1 MAARAWANATLADQP
16 QAAEDDALADASAA
30 GLDAAAQAAI
40 ARWAID
46 RTGPDF
52 SRPAFSGVWSDNA
65 DAVTA
70 FLAAASQ
77 WRTTIAD
84 RNGRIVTRFL
94 GLDYAG
100 AAIAWSAR
108 GIEPDAD
115 LFDRLTVIEMAAR
128 DALNVETGVVSP

>member
-1 MAARAWANATLADQP
+1 MAARAWAEGTL
-16 QAAEDDALADASAA
+16 DDAPPASDDDAIADARAA
-30 GLDAAAQAAI
+30 RLDAAAQAAI

-46 RTGPDF
+46 RTGP
-52 SRPAFSGVWSDNA
+52 AFCGVWPDNA
-65 DAVTA
+65 AAVTA

-77 WRTTIAD
+77 WRTMIAD
-84 RNGRIVTRFL
+84 RNGRIATRFL

-128 DALNVETGVVSP
+128 DALNAEIGMVSP

>member
-16 QAAEDDALADASAA
+16 QAADDDAIADALAA
-30 GLDAAAQAAI
+30 GLDATAQAAI

-46 RTGPDF
+46 RTGP
-52 SRPAFSGVWSDNA
+52 ALCGVWPDNA

-84 RNGRIVTRFL
+84 RNGHIVTRFL

-108 GIEPDAD
+108 GIKPDVD

-128 DALNVETGVVSP
+128 DALNGETGMVSP

>member
-16 QAAEDDALADASAA
+16 AATDDDALADASAA

-46 RTGPDF
+46 RTGP
-52 SRPAFSGVWSDNA
+52 AFCGVWPDNA
-65 DAVTA
+65 AAVTA

-84 RNGRIVTRFL
+84 RNGRVITRFL

-128 DALNVETGVVSP
+128 DALNGETGVVSP

>member
-1 MAARAWANATLADQP
+1 MAARAWANATLADTP
-16 QAAEDDALADASAA
+16 QTAEDDALADAKAA
-30 GLDAAAQAAI
+30 GLDASAQAAI
-40 ARWAID
+40 ARWAVD
-46 RTGPDF
+46 RTGP
-52 SRPAFSGVWSDNA
+52 AFSCVWPDNA

-94 GLDYAG
+94 GLDYGG

-108 GIEPDAD
+108 GIKPDVD

-128 DALNVETGVVSP
+128 DALNGETGVVSP

>member
-1 MAARAWANATLADQP
+1 MAARAWANATLNDAP
-16 QAAEDDALADASAA
+16 EAAEDDALADASAA

-46 RTGPDF
+46 RTG
-52 SRPAFSGVWSDNA
+52 SAFCGVWPENA
-65 DAVTA
+65 DAVAA

-77 WRTTIAD
+77 WRTTIAE

-100 AAIAWSAR
+100 AAIGWSAR
-108 GIEPDAD
+108 GIEPDSD

-128 DALNVETGVVSP
+128 DALNGETGVLSP

>member
-16 QAAEDDALADASAA
+16 AATDDDALADASAA

-46 RTGPDF
+46 RTGPA
-52 SRPAFSGVWSDNA
+52 SCGVWPDNA
-65 DAVTA
+65 AAVTA

-84 RNGRIVTRFL
+84 RNGRVITRFL

-108 GIEPDAD
+108 GIKPDAD

-128 DALNVETGVVSP
+128 DALNGETGVVSP

>member
-16 QAAEDDALADASAA
+16 QAADDDALADASAA

-46 RTGPDF
+46 RTGTCF
-52 SRPAFSGVWSDNA
+52 SGPGFSGVWPDNA
-65 DAVTA
+65 DAVAA

-84 RNGRIVTRFL
+84 RNGRIVTRVL

-108 GIEPDAD
+108 GIEPDSD

-128 DALNVETGVVSP
+128 DALNGESGVMSP

>member
-1 MAARAWANATLADQP
+1 MAAQAWANATLADQP
-16 QAAEDDALADASAA
+16 AATDDDALADASAA

-46 RTGPDF
+46 RTGP
-52 SRPAFSGVWSDNA
+52 AFCGVWPDNA
-65 DAVTA
+65 AAVTA

-84 RNGRIVTRFL
+84 RNGRVITRFL

-128 DALNVETGVVSP
+128 DALNGETGVVSP

>member
-1 MAARAWANATLADQP
+1 MQRLP
-16 QAAEDDALADASAA
+16 
-30 GLDAAAQAAI
+30 GLDASAQAAI
-40 ARWAID
+40 ARWAVD
-46 RTGPDF
+46 RTGP
-52 SRPAFSGVWSDNA
+52 AFSCVWPDNA

-94 GLDYAG
+94 GLDYGG

-108 GIEPDAD
+108 GIKPDVD
-115 LFDRLTVIEMAAR
+115 LFDRLTVIEMAAEMHSMAR
-128 DALNVETGVVSP
+128 PGWYRHDAAACPGD

>member
-16 QAAEDDALADASAA
+16 QVADDDALADASAA

-46 RTGPDF
+46 RTGP
-52 SRPAFSGVWSDNA
+52 AFCGVWPDNA
-65 DAVTA
+65 DAVAA

-77 WRTTIAD
+77 WRTMIAD

-108 GIEPDAD
+108 GIEPDSD

-128 DALNVETGVVSP
+128 DALNGETGVMLP

>member
-1 MAARAWANATLADQP
+1 MAARAWANATLADTP
-16 QAAEDDALADASAA
+16 QAPEDDALADASAA

-40 ARWAID
+40 ARWA
-46 RTGPDF
+46 RHSTG
-52 SRPAFSGVWSDNA
+52 PAFSGVWPDNA
-65 DAVTA
+65 DAVAA

-84 RNGRIVTRFL
+84 RNGRIVSRFL

-108 GIEPDAD
+108 GIEPDKD

-128 DALNVETGVVSP
+128 DALNGETGMVSP